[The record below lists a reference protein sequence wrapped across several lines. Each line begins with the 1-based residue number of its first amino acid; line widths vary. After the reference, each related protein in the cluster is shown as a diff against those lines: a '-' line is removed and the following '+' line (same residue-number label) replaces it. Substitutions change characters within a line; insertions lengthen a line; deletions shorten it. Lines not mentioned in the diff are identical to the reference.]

1 MSAANAD
8 IPVAPHSAAAAIG
21 PPSAS
26 NTVTTR
32 YNPFRSLAEFVG
44 SKIVLPLTAGLGGL
58 DEDTVLRR
66 KWLPQF
72 LAANGL
78 SKLIELLR
86 KLYRIQAS
94 IEESKRQQLLASI
107 RPQSAGAAPP
117 KIHINERILK
127 RCLREVMECVRI
139 LLISQM
145 CAVTKDQDMALS
157 LSRKLSSTTKQVS
170 DVEMSRE
177 AQSEMQSRSP
187 GSTAKQEAADNQIS
201 SAATTEATPSK
212 DANKGTGKVYETT
225 KPKLLQEKE
234 NTEEE
239 MKPLIELIKNTPE
252 LQIDFTTA
260 LELESFQ
267 EEIIGVIRAFMDKRD
282 IKAEDSEIVKQGLS
296 VWLSCL
302 ASDPK
307 LLNRVYR
314 CVESDMELELH
325 KKGPIAYFMDIFIS
339 SGLVSSEER
348 LREAFMSA
356 IRFITQSIRSK
367 ELTLPPLHFF
377 LKLLLSK
384 LDLVAKK

>member
-1 MSAANAD
+1 
-8 IPVAPHSAAAAIG
+8 
-21 PPSAS
+21 
-26 NTVTTR
+26 
-32 YNPFRSLAEFVG
+32 
-44 SKIVLPLTAGLGGL
+44 
-58 DEDTVLRR
+58 
-66 KWLPQF
+66 
-72 LAANGL
+72 
-78 SKLIELLR
+78 
-86 KLYRIQAS
+86 
-94 IEESKRQQLLASI
+94 
-107 RPQSAGAAPP
+107 
-117 KIHINERILK
+117 
-127 RCLREVMECVRI
+127 
-139 LLISQM
+139 
-145 CAVTKDQDMALS
+145 
-157 LSRKLSSTTKQVS
+157 
-170 DVEMSRE
+170 
-177 AQSEMQSRSP
+177 MQSRSP

-201 SAATTEATPSK
+201 SATTEAAPSK

-307 LLNRVYR
+307 LLNRVYS

-356 IRFITQSIRSK
+356 IRFIT
-367 ELTLPPLHFF
+367 
-377 LKLLLSK
+377 
-384 LDLVAKK
+384 